1 MKIRHLLYGIL
12 AVGALT
18 LQSCDDFLDIQPIG
32 KVIPKTG
39 AEYRALLTKAYDDV
53 PEDRGLA
60 TFRSDEMKMDGASS
74 EDYNA
79 YFDIWSWNDDAPQ
92 ETTSSFSWR
101 TFYHTIYVANYIIEH
116 QDKITEASTEEI
128 RQLVGESYMLRAYMH
143 FILVNLYGAPYTHCD
158 PATTL
163 AVPLKLDTDVDA
175 VLKKATVGQIY
186 EQINRDID
194 QAENYLNV
202 EKWEAGKTYRFNKL
216 SAQALRAR
224 VALYMGNWQ
233 GALDASKQVLQQQD
247 TLVNL
252 NNTKVLPNH
261 YQSPEAIV
269 SLEQVM
275 TSNYFNAG
283 NPSAELL
290 AKYRTG
296 DLRKSKYYKQI
307 TASTTKLVKGGSNEY
322 RCTFRTADFYLI
334 AAEAWNELNRPDSA
348 KVYLEALMSK
358 RYTPAQFTVQQEA
371 LRQMDQTA
379 LRGEIADERLRELA
393 FEGHRWFD
401 LRRTGR
407 PALTKTHNGT
417 AYTLE
422 AGDSRYTLRIPS
434 EAVAANPEL
443 GKEQAQTVL
452 TTQ

>member
-1 MKIRHLLYGIL
+1 MKIKHLLYCVL
-12 AVGALT
+12 ALGSFT

-79 YFDIWSWNDDAPQ
+79 YFDIWSWNDDASQ

-101 TFYHTIYVANYIIEH
+101 TFYHTIYVANYIIGH

-128 RQLVGESYMLRAYMH
+128 RQMVGESYMLRAYMH

-158 PATTL
+158 PSTTL
-163 AVPLKLDTDVDA
+163 AIPLKLDTDVDA

-186 EQINRDID
+186 EQINQDID
-194 QAENYLNV
+194 QAEAYLNV

-233 GALDASKQVLQQQD
+233 GALNASKAVLRQQD

-283 NPSAELL
+283 KPSAELL
-290 AKYRTG
+290 AKYRSG
-296 DLRKSKYYKQI
+296 DLRKSKYYKQVTSSI
-307 TASTTKLVKGGSNEY
+307 TNLVKGGSNEY

-334 AAEAWNELNRPDSA
+334 AAEAWNELNQPDSA

-358 RYTPAQFTVQQEA
+358 RYTATQFTVQQEA
-371 LRQMDQTA
+371 LQQMNQTA
-379 LRGEIADERLRELA
+379 LRDEIADERLRELA

-401 LRRTGR
+401 LRRTNR
-407 PALTKTHNGT
+407 PTLTKIYDGT
-417 AYTLE
+417 AYTLPAE
-422 AGDSRYTLRIPS
+422 DSRYTLRIPS

-443 GKEQAQTVL
+443 GKE
-452 TTQ
+452 

>member
-186 EQINRDID
+186 DQINRDID

-202 EKWEAGKTYRFNKL
+202 EKWEVGKTYRFNKL

>member
-1 MKIRHLLYGIL
+1 MKIRHLLYCVL
-12 AVGALT
+12 ALGSFT

-74 EDYNA
+74 EDNNA

-186 EQINRDID
+186 DQINRDID
-194 QAENYLNV
+194 QAEIYLNV

-233 GALDASKQVLQQQD
+233 GALDASKKVLEQQD

-401 LRRTGR
+401 LRRTDR

>member
-1 MKIRHLLYGIL
+1 MKIKHLLYCVL
-12 AVGALT
+12 ALGSFT

-60 TFRSDEMKMDGASS
+60 TFRSDEMKMDGTSS

-101 TFYHTIYVANYIIEH
+101 TFYHTIYVANYIIGH

-128 RQLVGESYMLRAYMH
+128 RQMVGESYMLRAYMH

-158 PATTL
+158 PITTL
-163 AVPLKLDTDVDA
+163 AIPLKLDTDVDA

-186 EQINRDID
+186 EQINQDID
-194 QAENYLNV
+194 QAEAYLNV

-233 GALDASKQVLQQQD
+233 GALNASKAVLRQQD

-283 NPSAELL
+283 KPSAELL
-290 AKYRTG
+290 AKYRSG
-296 DLRKSKYYKQI
+296 DLRKSKYYKQVTSSI
-307 TASTTKLVKGGSNEY
+307 TNLVKGGSNEY

-334 AAEAWNELNRPDSA
+334 AAEAWNELNQPDSA

-358 RYTPAQFTVQQEA
+358 RYTATQFTVQQEA
-371 LRQMDQTA
+371 LQQMNQTA
-379 LRGEIADERLRELA
+379 LRDEIADERLRELA

-401 LRRTGR
+401 LRRTNR
-407 PALTKTHNGT
+407 PTLTKIYDGT
-417 AYTLE
+417 AYTLPAE
-422 AGDSRYTLRIPS
+422 DSRYTLRIPS

-443 GKEQAQTVL
+443 GKE
-452 TTQ
+452 

>member
-1 MKIRHLLYGIL
+1 MKIKYLVYCAIALG
-12 AVGALT
+12 AVT
-18 LQSCDDFLDIQPIG
+18 MQSCDDFLDIQPIG
-32 KVIPKTG
+32 KVIAKTG

-60 TFRSDEMKMDGASS
+60 TLRSDEMNMNGASS

-101 TFYHTIYVANYIIEH
+101 TFYHTIYVANYIIGH
-116 QDKITEASTEEI
+116 QNEITEASSQEI
-128 RQLVGESYMLRAYMH
+128 NQMVGESYMLRAYMH
-143 FILVNLYGAPYTHCD
+143 FILVNLYGEPYTHCD

-175 VLKKATVGQIY
+175 VLPKATVGKIY
-186 EQINRDID
+186 EQILKDID
-194 QAENYLNV
+194 EAEKYLNV
-202 EKWEAGKTYRFNKL
+202 EHWEAGKTYRFNTI
-216 SAQALRAR
+216 SAEALRAR

-233 GALDASKQVLQQQD
+233 GALDASKKVLQQQD

-269 SLEQVM
+269 SLEQIM
-275 TSNYFNAG
+275 TSNYVNAG
-283 NPSAELL
+283 KPSAELL

-296 DLRKSKYYKQI
+296 DLRKSKCYKQV
-307 TASTTKLVKGGSNEY
+307 TASTTNLVKGGSNEY
-322 RCTFRTADFYLI
+322 RCTFRTAEFYLI
-334 AAEAWNELNRPDSA
+334 AAEAWNELNQPDSA
-348 KVYLEALMSK
+348 KVYLETLMRN
-358 RYTPAQFTVQQEA
+358 RYTAAQYTVQKENVD
-371 LRQMDQTA
+371 QMDQST
-379 LRGEIADERLRELA
+379 LRNEIADERLRELA

-401 LRRTGR
+401 LRRTNR
-407 PALTKTHNGT
+407 PALTKTYNGT
-417 AYTLE
+417 TYTLNAE
-422 AGDSRYTLRIPS
+422 DSRYTLRIPS

-443 GKEQAQTVL
+443 GKE
-452 TTQ
+452 

>member
-1 MKIRHLLYGIL
+1 
-12 AVGALT
+12 
-18 LQSCDDFLDIQPIG
+18 
-32 KVIPKTG
+32 
-39 AEYRALLTKAYDDV
+39 
-53 PEDRGLA
+53 
-60 TFRSDEMKMDGASS
+60 MKMDGSSS

-128 RQLVGESYMLRAYMH
+128 RQMVGESYMLRAYMH
-143 FILVNLYGAPYTHCD
+143 FILVNLYGEPYTHCD
-158 PATTL
+158 PNTTL

-175 VLKKATVGQIY
+175 VLPKATVGQIY

-194 QAENYLNV
+194 QAEIYLNV
-202 EKWEAGKTYRFNKL
+202 EKWETGKTYRFNKI

-233 GALDASKQVLQQQD
+233 EALNASKAVLQQQD

-261 YQSPEAIV
+261 CQSPEAIV
-269 SLEQVM
+269 SLEQIM

-290 AKYRTG
+290 AKYRSG
-296 DLRKSKYYKQI
+296 DLRKSKYYKQVTSSI
-307 TASTTKLVKGGSNEY
+307 TNLVKGGSNEY

-334 AAEAWNELNRPDSA
+334 AAEAWNELNQPDSA
-348 KVYLEALMSK
+348 KVYLEELMSK
-358 RYTPAQFTVQQEA
+358 RYTSAQFTVQQEA
-371 LRQMDQTA
+371 LQQMDQSTN
-379 LRGEIADERLRELA
+379 
-393 FEGHRWFD
+393 
-401 LRRTGR
+401 R
-407 PALTKTHNGT
+407 PALNKTYNGT
-417 AYTLE
+417 TYTLPAE
-422 AGDSRYTLRIPS
+422 DSRYTLRIPS

-443 GKEQAQTVL
+443 GKE
-452 TTQ
+452 

>member
-116 QDKITEASTEEI
+116 QEKITEASTEEI

-194 QAENYLNV
+194 QAEN
-202 EKWEAGKTYRFNKL
+202 
-216 SAQALRAR
+216 
-224 VALYMGNWQ
+224 
-233 GALDASKQVLQQQD
+233 
-247 TLVNL
+247 
-252 NNTKVLPNH
+252 
-261 YQSPEAIV
+261 
-269 SLEQVM
+269 
-275 TSNYFNAG
+275 
-283 NPSAELL
+283 
-290 AKYRTG
+290 
-296 DLRKSKYYKQI
+296 
-307 TASTTKLVKGGSNEY
+307 
-322 RCTFRTADFYLI
+322 
-334 AAEAWNELNRPDSA
+334 
-348 KVYLEALMSK
+348 
-358 RYTPAQFTVQQEA
+358 
-371 LRQMDQTA
+371 
-379 LRGEIADERLRELA
+379 
-393 FEGHRWFD
+393 
-401 LRRTGR
+401 
-407 PALTKTHNGT
+407 
-417 AYTLE
+417 
-422 AGDSRYTLRIPS
+422 
-434 EAVAANPEL
+434 
-443 GKEQAQTVL
+443 
-452 TTQ
+452 